1 MQGRRSK
8 EKPKCYYQRQLFI
21 LSEHTDGLSPAKSL
35 CQIDAPNSAPLFTHI
50 FKSILNPGYDRTT
63 PFRFIPDTIPMPL
76 WVFGQH
82 FCWDKID
89 NIWPNQYVE
98 SDVLFIIWPLK
109 TMLLFH
115 RSKQRGQKLSLLLL
129 ESTILQFYE
138 LKLTLL
144 KPQIYFRGWIKR
156 RWFNIDCAAV
166 SIALFG
172 PVFVRCLTW

>member
-82 FCWDKID
+82 FCWD
-89 NIWPNQYVE
+89 NIWPNQYMLNQTF
-98 SDVLFIIWPLK
+98 SFLFAHLNCVVFFTDQNK
-109 TMLLFH
+109 GDENFRFSCLSQQSYNFTNSNLLYSSL
-115 RSKQRGQKLSLLLL
+115 RSGR
-129 ESTILQFYE
+129 
-138 LKLTLL
+138 
-144 KPQIYFRGWIKR
+144 IKR